1 MSSSTNNWLTLTEN
15 PTQLN
20 ALVVQQSNEEEAA
33 AAEAAAKLTTCK
45 CGKIP
50 TKYAE
55 NKTLLN
61 FYYLSTTLCTDTEN
75 ETRKRNENE
84 TETKNEAHR
93 RSRRKKISE
102 KKTTSD
108 PIRSGQHI
116 TIMRQHCIKRDSDS
130 DSD

>member
-1 MSSSTNNWLTLTEN
+1 LTEN

-20 ALVVQQSNEEEAA
+20 ALVVQQSKEEAA
-33 AAEAAAKLTTCK
+33 ANLTTCK

-84 TETKNEAHR
+84 NETKNEAQKQ
-93 RSRRKKISE
+93 KKI
-102 KKTTSD
+102 KKNTRED
-108 PIRSGQHI
+108 PIRSAHNDNEAALYIERLRLRLKHKSQTFGRTPFQPI
-116 TIMRQHCIKRDSDS
+116 TWTCS
-130 DSD
+130 